1 MIMTMV
7 PETKIAPRAQTQR
20 RVKKLQK
27 KTAKSAKFPNP
38 EAVRANQAPQE
49 RAAQAQEKIH
59 GRDPDKSQGPRHVE
73 SPAGP
78 ALTLDASRVD
88 PLLADVQNLTEG
100 LEAVEVQIMTV
111 KTEGET
117 EAHHDAVVLQEEGE
131 TIHEAEVVVVAA
143 EIETDQ
149 HHSAF
154 LLVI

>member
-1 MIMTMV
+1 MSLTF
-7 PETKIAPRAQTQR
+7 EGG
-20 RVKKLQK
+20 L
-27 KTAKSAKFPNP
+27 
-38 EAVRANQAPQE
+38 
-49 RAAQAQEKIH
+49 
-59 GRDPDKSQGPRHVE
+59 
-73 SPAGP
+73 

-111 KTEGET
+111 GKEGET
-117 EAHHDAVVLQEEGE
+117 EAHQDAVVLQEEGE
-131 TIHEAEVVVVAA
+131 MIHEAEVVTEEVVAA